1 MNTNIAKR
9 YVKAILSEF
18 NQQELD
24 NLVNLLN
31 GMSNMILNDAKF
43 SEIIN
48 SLLICNSQ
56 KTELLTQ
63 ILDKQNQKVK
73 NLFKILAK
81 NKRLNLIPEILSEL
95 QNRICAKSNIYNGKV
110 HSKNEINKGELKEL
124 EEKFSKK
131 FGATI
136 NLESVKSD
144 YNGIKIDIEGL
155 GVEASFSVDRLK
167 NKMCE
172 YILKAI

>member
-63 ILDKQNQKVK
+63 ILDKQDQKVK

-81 NKRLNLIPEILSEL
+81 FLLI
-95 QNRICAKSNIYNGKV
+95 K
-110 HSKNEINKGELKEL
+110 LKFQSTLCKE
-124 EEKFSKK
+124 
-131 FGATI
+131 
-136 NLESVKSD
+136 
-144 YNGIKIDIEGL
+144 
-155 GVEASFSVDRLK
+155 
-167 NKMCE
+167 
-172 YILKAI
+172 